1 MASCDIVVIAIPA
14 TPNLFAFLG
23 ISDIVFVLLPRRRV
37 QRESSSGRQ
46 HIEHSSSRD
55 FTEHYLCLP

>member
-1 MASCDIVVIAIPA
+1 MVVIAILAVPC
-14 TPNLFAFLG
+14 LFAFLSV
-23 ISDIVFVLLPRRRV
+23 SDIVFVLLRRRRV
-37 QRESSSGRQ
+37 KRESSSGRQ